1 MGGAQPVADSFQNGQ
16 DSELSALEKEPS
28 KWDCTVPW
36 ETPRWSGVDIRDA
49 HRAGKECFVCFP
61 CADGNFQQQVNRGV
75 PCSVMLLTSCTPCPL
90 SGPHSTP
97 SQAWFSYSP
106 GVVQG

>member
-36 ETPRWSGVDIRDA
+36 ETPSLAAVGLEWTSGMLTEL
-49 HRAGKECFVCFP
+49 GK
-61 CADGNFQQQVNRGV
+61 
-75 PCSVMLLTSCTPCPL
+75 SVLCVSHMRMEIS
-90 SGPHSTP
+90 SSR
-97 SQAWFSYSP
+97 
-106 GVVQG
+106 